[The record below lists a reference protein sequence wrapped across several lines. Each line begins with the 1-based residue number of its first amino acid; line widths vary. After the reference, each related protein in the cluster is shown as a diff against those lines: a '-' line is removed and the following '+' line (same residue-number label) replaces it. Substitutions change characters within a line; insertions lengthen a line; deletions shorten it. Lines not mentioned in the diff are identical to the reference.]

1 MFLDPCEKLH
11 SRYTVFTFFFFF
23 AYQTPLQA
31 ELKLVENK
39 TGQREENMLD

>member
-1 MFLDPCEKLH
+1 MFLDPCKKLH
-11 SRYTVFTFFFFF
+11 SRYTVFTFFFFLP
-23 AYQTPLQA
+23 PLQA